1 MGHLEEAGQ
10 HDQGIG
16 HEEVHRDPQQEEPQL
31 EHQAQTLILY
41 IPNQWHCVKG
51 LCLFLRRAFE
61 GLSF

>member
-31 EHQAQTLILY
+31 EHQAQTLIIY
-41 IPNQWHCVKG
+41 IPNQ
-51 LCLFLRRAFE
+51 
-61 GLSF
+61 